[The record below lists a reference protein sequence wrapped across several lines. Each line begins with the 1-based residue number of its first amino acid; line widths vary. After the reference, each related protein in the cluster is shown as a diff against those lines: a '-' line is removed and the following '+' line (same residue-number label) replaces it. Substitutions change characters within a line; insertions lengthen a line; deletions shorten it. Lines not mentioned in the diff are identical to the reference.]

1 MATPH
6 KKLITNKGAWRL
18 IESGFQDPYTNMA
31 SDEALLDFFSEGKIP
46 PTLRFYGW
54 KPGGFSLGC
63 FQDAELL
70 LNTEKCNRGA
80 VPFVR
85 RMTGGSIVYHGSD
98 ISYSIVCRRED
109 LAVPRGLN
117 ESYKGLCG
125 FLVSGFRNLGLDP
138 QYSLSQP
145 KRSIKS
151 GGFCCQEEETYDI
164 TLNGR
169 KLGGNAQRRRRDV
182 VFQHGFLPL
191 HNDFEKGFTFSKSGT
206 SKIDTKVI
214 SLNEAL
220 GREVQYIE
228 IKEVLVKAFKEA
240 FKVELKE
247 DFFTLEENMA
257 IERLVS
263 IKYSQD
269 KWNIQGIDDARNH
282 KKAFKSRSFSSEPA
296 AMA

>member
-1 MATPH
+1 
-6 KKLITNKGAWRL
+6 
-18 IESGFQDPYTNMA
+18 MA
-31 SDEALLDFFSEGKIP
+31 SDEVMLDLFSESKIP

-54 KPGGFSLGC
+54 SSGSFSLGC
-63 FQDAELL
+63 FQDAEIL
-70 LNTEKCNRGA
+70 LNTEKCNKDA

-85 RMTGGSIVYHGSD
+85 RMTGGGIVYHGSD

-109 LAVPRGLN
+109 LAVPRRLN
-117 ESYKGLCG
+117 ESYKGLCA
-125 FLVSGFRNLGLDP
+125 FLISGFRNLGLDP

-145 KRSIKS
+145 KRNIKS

-164 TLNGR
+164 TING
-169 KLGGNAQRRRRDV
+169 KKIGGNAQRRRRDV

-191 HNDFEKGFTFSKSGT
+191 YNDFEKGFTFSKRGT
-206 SKIDTKVI
+206 SSINNNVI

-228 IKEVLVKAFKEA
+228 IKEVLRNAFKEV
-240 FKVELKE
+240 FNIQFRE
-247 DFFTLEENMA
+247 DFFTEEENMA